1 MAFCRPRRPRRRR
14 RSGRSPNLVCY
25 GAEAVLEE
33 VAFLSPCE
41 DTLLK
46 RGKNHAW
53 KILGAL
59 LFSGGH
65 MQGYVSTASPALF
78 WIQSLGHQL
87 R

>member
-59 LFSGGH
+59 LFWELS
-65 MQGYVSTASPALF
+65 STIVNHESALP
-78 WIQSLGHQL
+78 LKAA
-87 R
+87 